1 MSDPQF
7 LRELIIVL
15 TATIAIVFVFQ
26 KLRLPTIVGFLL
38 AGVIIGPHGFQ
49 LIHNVSQ
56 VETLAEV
63 GVVLLLFTIGLEFS
77 LETIFSVQRRVI
89 GAGLLQVVLT
99 TAVVLAVARL
109 LGASVEVG
117 IFYGFLVALS
127 STAIVL
133 RIYHDRGEIN
143 SLQARLASG
152 ILLFQDL
159 CVVPM
164 MLLLPILAGSGQ
176 DSILTIAWALGK
188 SVITLVAIVW
198 TARKLLPR
206 LLHQVALLRN
216 REIFVLFV
224 ILVCFGTAWLTSES
238 GLSLA
243 LGALVA
249 GLVISES
256 ELSHQIVADVLPLR
270 DCFSGIFFI
279 SIGML
284 LDLSLLFQDLPITLL
299 ELLLMIGIKSLVL
312 FAVFWWL
319 YRSIRLG
326 LVLGLGLAQVGE
338 FSFVLAKAGIN
349 YQLLSPLE
357 GQIFLAA
364 SILSMI
370 ATPFLIQWAHAWAF
384 GFEALFGDVGTKQ
397 AKSDPSSEA
406 IDAQGH
412 VTIVGYG
419 LNGQNL
425 GRVLKEVGIPYRV
438 LEMDPDLV
446 HSAKAGGEPI
456 FFGDGTRPEILQQ
469 IGIQSSRVL
478 VVAISDP
485 TATARLVSQARRL
498 RTDLYIIVRTRYVAE
513 IEHLYRLGADQ
524 VIPEEFETSVE
535 IFARVLQEYHV
546 PRNVISL
553 QVDLIRKEHYGTL
566 RGVRLQGKEL
576 DALSQFLV
584 GTTTDIFS
592 IVEKSPAVGKS
603 IGELDL
609 AVRTGVS
616 VVAVVRDGQSYTHV
630 GEGFKLA
637 AGDMLILLGGHKALD
652 DAGRMISPSREVDE
666 SVG

>member
-1 MSDPQF
+1 MSDPSV
-7 LRELIIVL
+7 LRELVIVL
-15 TATIAIVFVFQ
+15 TATIAIVFAFQ
-26 KLRLPTIVGFLL
+26 KLRLPNIVGFLL

-49 LIHNVSQ
+49 LIQSVGQ
-56 VETLAEV
+56 VENLAEI

-77 LETIFSVQRRVI
+77 LETILSVQRRVVW
-89 GAGLLQVVLT
+89 AGLLQVVLT
-99 TAVVLAVARL
+99 TLVVLAVACL
-109 LGASVEVG
+109 LGSSVEVG
-117 IFYGFLVALS
+117 LFYGFLVSLS

-143 SLQARLASG
+143 SLQGRLASG
-152 ILLFQDL
+152 LLLFQDL

-164 MLLLPILAGSGQ
+164 MLLLPVLAGSGQ
-176 DSILTIAWALGK
+176 DSIFLIVWVLAK
-188 SVITLVAIVW
+188 SLITLVVIVW

-224 ILVCFGTAWLTSES
+224 VLVCFGTAWLTSES

-256 ELSHQIVADVLPLR
+256 ELSHQIVADILPLR

-279 SIGML
+279 SVGML
-284 LDLSLLFQDLPITLL
+284 LNLGILSQDFRIALL

-319 YRSIRLG
+319 YRSVRLG
-326 LVLGLGLAQVGE
+326 VVLGLGLAQIGE

-349 YQLLSPLE
+349 FQLLSAAD

-364 SILSMI
+364 SILSMM
-370 ATPFLIQWAHAWAF
+370 ATPFLIHWSHAWAF
-384 GFEALFGDVGTKQ
+384 GFEGLFKDIGFNRSTSGGANET
-397 AKSDPSSEA
+397 PSA
-406 IDAQGH
+406 TGH
-412 VTIVGYG
+412 VIVVGYG

-425 GRVLKEVGIPYRV
+425 ARVLKEVGIPYRV

-446 HSAKAGGEPI
+446 RSAKAGGEPI
-456 FFGDGTRPEILQQ
+456 SFGDGTRPELLQQ
-469 IGIQSSRVL
+469 VGIEKARVL

-485 TATARLVSQARRL
+485 AATARLVSQARRL

-513 IEHLYRLGADQ
+513 IDHLYRLGANQ

-535 IFARVLQEYHV
+535 IFARVLQEYHI

-566 RGVRLQGKEL
+566 RGIQLQGKQL

-584 GTTTDIFS
+584 GTTSDIFS
-592 IVEKSPAVGKS
+592 IIEKSPAVGKS
-603 IGELDL
+603 LEEINLPS
-609 AVRTGVS
+609 RSGVS
-616 VVAVVRDGQSYTHV
+616 VIAVVREGKSYPNV
-630 GEGFKLA
+630 DNDFKLA
-637 AGDMLILLGGHKALD
+637 VGDMLVLLGGHKALD
-652 DAGRMISPSREVDE
+652 DAAQILNPSGDNNA
-666 SVG
+666 S

>member
-1 MSDPQF
+1 MSDPNF
-7 LRELIIVL
+7 LRELVIVL

-26 KLRLPTIVGFLL
+26 KLRLPNIVGFLL
-38 AGVIIGPHGFQ
+38 TGVIIGPHGFQ
-49 LIHNVSQ
+49 LIQSVDE
-56 VETLAEV
+56 VETLAEI

-77 LETIFSVQRRVI
+77 LETILSVQRRVVW
-89 GAGLLQVVLT
+89 AGLLQVVLT
-99 TAVVLAVARL
+99 TLVVLAVARL

-117 IFYGFLVALS
+117 LFYGFLVSLS

-143 SLQARLASG
+143 SLQGRLASG
-152 ILLFQDL
+152 LLLFQDL

-164 MLLLPILAGSGQ
+164 MLLLPVLAGSGQ
-176 DSILTIAWALGK
+176 DSIFLIVWVLAK
-188 SVITLVAIVW
+188 SLITLVAIVW

-224 ILVCFGTAWLTSES
+224 VLVCFGTAWLTSET

-256 ELSHQIVADVLPLR
+256 ELSHQIVADILPLR

-284 LDLSLLFQDLPITLL
+284 LNLGLLSQDFRITLL

-326 LVLGLGLAQVGE
+326 VVLGLGLAQIGE

-349 YQLLSPLE
+349 FKLLSPAD

-364 SILSMI
+364 SILSMM

-384 GFEALFGDVGTKQ
+384 GFEGLFKDTGFNRSTSGGANET
-397 AKSDPSSEA
+397 ASA
-406 IDAQGH
+406 TGH
-412 VTIVGYG
+412 VIVVGYG

-425 GRVLKEVGIPYRV
+425 ARVLKEVSIPYRV

-446 HSAKAGGEPI
+446 RSAKAGGEPI
-456 FFGDGTRPEILQQ
+456 SFGDGTRPEILQQ
-469 IGIQSSRVL
+469 VGIDKARIL

-485 TATARLVSQARRL
+485 AATARLVSQARRL

-513 IEHLYRLGADQ
+513 IDHLYRLGANQ

-535 IFARVLQEYHV
+535 IFARVLQEYHI

-553 QVDLIRKEHYGTL
+553 QVDLIRREHYGTL
-566 RGVRLQGKEL
+566 RGIRLQGKQL

-584 GTTTDIFS
+584 GTTSDIFS
-592 IVEKSPAVGKS
+592 IVEASPAIGKS
-603 IGELDL
+603 LEEINLPL
-609 AVRTGVS
+609 RSGVS
-616 VVAVVRDGQSYTHV
+616 VIAVVRDGKSYPNV
-630 GEGFKLA
+630 GNDFKLA
-637 AGDMLILLGGHKALD
+637 VGDMLVLLGGHKALD
-652 DAGRMISPSREVDE
+652 DAAQILNPAGDN
-666 SVG
+666 

>member
-1 MSDPQF
+1 MSDPSV
-7 LRELIIVL
+7 LRELVIVL

-26 KLRLPTIVGFLL
+26 KLRLPNIVGFLL

-49 LIHNVSQ
+49 LIQSVDQ
-56 VETLAEV
+56 VENLAEI

-77 LETIFSVQRRVI
+77 LETILSVQRRVVW
-89 GAGLLQVVLT
+89 AGLLQVVLT
-99 TAVVLAVARL
+99 TLVVLAVARL

-117 IFYGFLVALS
+117 LFYGFLVSLS

-143 SLQARLASG
+143 SLQGRLASG
-152 ILLFQDL
+152 LLLFQDL

-164 MLLLPILAGSGQ
+164 MLLLPVLAGSGQ
-176 DSILTIAWALGK
+176 DSIFLIVWVLAK
-188 SVITLVAIVW
+188 SLITLVVIVW

-224 ILVCFGTAWLTSES
+224 VLVCFGTAWLTSES

-256 ELSHQIVADVLPLR
+256 ELSHQIVADILPLR

-279 SIGML
+279 SVGML
-284 LDLSLLFQDLPITLL
+284 LNLGILSQDFRIALL

-319 YRSIRLG
+319 YRSVRLG
-326 LVLGLGLAQVGE
+326 VVLGLGLAQIGE

-349 YQLLSPLE
+349 FKLLSPAD

-364 SILSMI
+364 SILSMM
-370 ATPFLIQWAHAWAF
+370 ATPFLIQWSHAWAF
-384 GFEALFGDVGTKQ
+384 GFEGLFKDIGFNRSTSGGANET
-397 AKSDPSSEA
+397 PSA
-406 IDAQGH
+406 TGH
-412 VTIVGYG
+412 VIVVGYG

-425 GRVLKEVGIPYRV
+425 ARVLKEVGIPYRV

-446 HSAKAGGEPI
+446 RSAKAGGEPI
-456 FFGDGTRPEILQQ
+456 SFGDGTRPELLQQ
-469 IGIQSSRVL
+469 VGIAKARVL

-485 TATARLVSQARRL
+485 AATARLVSQARRL

-513 IEHLYRLGADQ
+513 IDHLYRLGANQ

-535 IFARVLQEYHV
+535 IFARVLQEYHI

-566 RGVRLQGKEL
+566 RGIQLQGKQL

-584 GTTTDIFS
+584 GTTSDIFS
-592 IVEKSPAVGKS
+592 IIEKSPA
-603 IGELDL
+603 IGRSLEEINLPS
-609 AVRTGVS
+609 RSGVS
-616 VVAVVRDGQSYTHV
+616 VIAVVRDGKSYPNV
-630 GEGFKLA
+630 DNDFKLA
-637 AGDMLILLGGHKALD
+637 VGDMLVLLGGHKALD
-652 DAGRMISPSREVDE
+652 DAAQILNPNGDNNAS
-666 SVG
+666 

>member
-1 MSDPQF
+1 MSDPSV
-7 LRELIIVL
+7 LRELVIVL

-26 KLRLPTIVGFLL
+26 KLRLPNIVGFLL

-49 LIHNVSQ
+49 LIQSVGQ
-56 VETLAEV
+56 VENLAEI

-77 LETIFSVQRRVI
+77 LGTILSVQRRI
-89 GAGLLQVVLT
+89 LWAGFLQVVLT
-99 TAVVLAVARL
+99 TLIVLGVARF
-109 LGASVEVG
+109 LGVSVEVG
-117 IFYGFLVALS
+117 LFYGFLVSLS

-133 RIYHDRGEIN
+133 RIYYDRGEIN
-143 SLQARLASG
+143 SLQGRLASG
-152 ILLFQDL
+152 LLLFQDL

-164 MLLLPILAGSGQ
+164 MLLLPVLAGSGQ
-176 DSILTIAWALGK
+176 DSIFLIVWVLAK
-188 SVITLVAIVW
+188 SLITLVVIVW

-224 ILVCFGTAWLTSES
+224 VLVCFGTAWLTSES

-256 ELSHQIVADVLPLR
+256 ELSHQIVADILPLR

-279 SIGML
+279 SVGML
-284 LDLSLLFQDLPITLL
+284 LNLGILSQDFRIALM

-319 YRSIRLG
+319 YRSVRLG
-326 LVLGLGLAQVGE
+326 VVLGLGLAQIGE

-349 YQLLSPLE
+349 FQLLNAAD

-364 SILSMI
+364 SILSMM
-370 ATPFLIQWAHAWAF
+370 ATPFLIHWSHAWAF
-384 GFEALFGDVGTKQ
+384 GFEGLFKDIGFNRSTSRGANET
-397 AKSDPSSEA
+397 PSTT
-406 IDAQGH
+406 GH
-412 VTIVGYG
+412 VIVVGYG

-425 GRVLKEVGIPYRV
+425 ARVLKEVGIPYRV

-446 HSAKAGGEPI
+446 RSAKAGGEPI
-456 FFGDGTRPEILQQ
+456 SFGDGTRPELLQQ
-469 IGIQSSRVL
+469 VGIAKARVL

-485 TATARLVSQARRL
+485 AATARLVSQARRL

-513 IEHLYRLGADQ
+513 IDHLYRLGANQ

-535 IFARVLQEYHV
+535 IFARVLQEYHI

-566 RGVRLQGKEL
+566 RGIQLQGKQL

-584 GTTTDIFS
+584 GTTSDIFS
-592 IVEKSPAVGKS
+592 IIEKSPAVGKS
-603 IGELDL
+603 LGEINLPS
-609 AVRTGVS
+609 RSGVS
-616 VVAVVRDGQSYTHV
+616 VIAVVREGKSYPNV
-630 GEGFKLA
+630 DNDFKLA
-637 AGDMLILLGGHKALD
+637 VGDMLVLLGGHKALD
-652 DAGRMISPSREVDE
+652 DAAQILNPSGDNNA
-666 SVG
+666 S

>member
-1 MSDPQF
+1 MSDPNF
-7 LRELIIVL
+7 LRELVIVL

-26 KLRLPTIVGFLL
+26 KLRLPNIVGFLL
-38 AGVIIGPHGFQ
+38 TGVIIGPHGFQ
-49 LIHNVSQ
+49 LIQSVDQ
-56 VETLAEV
+56 VETLAEI

-77 LETIFSVQRRVI
+77 LGTILSVQRRVVW
-89 GAGLLQVVLT
+89 AGLLQVVLT
-99 TAVVLAVARL
+99 TLVVLAVARL
-109 LGASVEVG
+109 VGASVEVG
-117 IFYGFLVALS
+117 IFYGFLVSLS

-143 SLQARLASG
+143 SLQGRLASG
-152 ILLFQDL
+152 LLLFQDL

-164 MLLLPILAGSGQ
+164 MLLLPVLAGSGQ
-176 DSILTIAWALGK
+176 DSIFLIVWVLAK
-188 SVITLVAIVW
+188 SLITLVAIVW

-224 ILVCFGTAWLTSES
+224 VLVCFGTAWLTSET

-256 ELSHQIVADVLPLR
+256 ELSHQIVADILPLR

-284 LDLSLLFQDLPITLL
+284 LNLGILSQDFRIALL

-312 FAVFWWL
+312 FAVFWCL

-326 LVLGLGLAQVGE
+326 VVLGLGLAQIGE

-349 YQLLSPLE
+349 FKLLSPAD

-364 SILSMI
+364 SILSMM

-384 GFEALFGDVGTKQ
+384 GFEGLFKDIGFNRSTSGGANET
-397 AKSDPSSEA
+397 ASA
-406 IDAQGH
+406 TGH
-412 VTIVGYG
+412 VIVVGYG

-425 GRVLKEVGIPYRV
+425 ARVLKEVSIPYRV

-446 HSAKAGGEPI
+446 RSAKAGGEPI
-456 FFGDGTRPEILQQ
+456 SFGDGTRPELLQQ
-469 IGIQSSRVL
+469 LGIDKARVL

-485 TATARLVSQARRL
+485 AATARLVSQARRL
-498 RTDLYIIVRTRYVAE
+498 RADLYVIVRTRYVAE
-513 IEHLYRLGADQ
+513 IEHLYRLGANQ

-535 IFARVLQEYHV
+535 IFARVLQEYHI

-566 RGVRLQGKEL
+566 RGTRLQGKQL
-576 DALSQFLV
+576 DALSQFLI
-584 GTTTDIFS
+584 GTTSDIFS
-592 IVEKSPAVGKS
+592 IVEQSPAVGKS
-603 IGELDL
+603 LGEIKLSSQS
-609 AVRTGVS
+609 GVS
-616 VVAVVRDGQSYTHV
+616 VIAVIRDGKSYYNV
-630 GEGFKLA
+630 GDDFELA
-637 AGDMLILLGGHKALD
+637 AGDMLVLLGGHKALD
-652 DAGRMISPSREVDE
+652 DAGQILNPTPGND
-666 SVG
+666 GF

>member
-1 MSDPQF
+1 MSDPNF
-7 LRELIIVL
+7 LRQLIIVL

-49 LIHNVSQ
+49 LIQSVDQ
-56 VETLAEV
+56 VETLAEI

-77 LETIFSVQRRVI
+77 LETILSVQRRVVW
-89 GAGLLQVVLT
+89 AGLLQVLLT
-99 TAVVLAVARL
+99 TLVVLAVARL
-109 LGASVEVG
+109 LRVSVEVG
-117 IFYGFLVALS
+117 LFYGFLVSLS

-133 RIYHDRGEIN
+133 KIYHDRGEIN
-143 SLQARLASG
+143 SLQGRLASG
-152 ILLFQDL
+152 LLLFQDL

-164 MLLLPILAGSGQ
+164 MLLLPVLAGSGQ
-176 DSILTIAWALGK
+176 QSIFSIVWVLAKSLIALG
-188 SVITLVAIVW
+188 AIVW
-198 TARKLLPR
+198 TARQFLPR

-224 ILVCFGTAWLTSES
+224 VLVCFGTAWLTSES

-279 SIGML
+279 SVGML
-284 LDLSLLFQDLPITLL
+284 LNLGLLSQDYRIALF

-312 FAVFWWL
+312 FGVFWWL

-326 LVLGLGLAQVGE
+326 VVLGLGLAQIGE
-338 FSFVLAKAGIN
+338 FSFILAKAGIN
-349 YQLLSPLE
+349 FKLLSPAE

-384 GFEALFGDVGTKQ
+384 GFEGFFKDSG
-397 AKSDPSSEA
+397 
-406 IDAQGH
+406 IDRAASAGASGEVPATGH
-412 VTIVGYG
+412 VVVVGYG

-425 GRVLKEVGIPYRV
+425 ARVLKEVSIPYRV

-446 HSAKAGGEPI
+446 RSAKAAGEPI
-456 FFGDGTRPEILQQ
+456 SFGDGTRPEILQQ
-469 IGIQSSRVL
+469 MGIQQARVL

-485 TATARLVSQARRL
+485 AATARLVFQARRL
-498 RTDLYIIVRTRYVAE
+498 RANLYIIVRTRYVAE
-513 IEHLYRLGADQ
+513 IDHLYRLGANQ

-566 RGVRLQGKEL
+566 RGIRLQGKQL

-584 GTTTDIFS
+584 GTTSDIFS
-592 IVEKSPAVGKS
+592 IVEASPAVGKS
-603 IGELDL
+603 LEEINLPSKS
-609 AVRTGVS
+609 GVS
-616 VVAVVRDGQSYTHV
+616 VIAVVRDGKSYPNV
-630 GEGFKLA
+630 GDDFKLA
-637 AGDMLILLGGHKALD
+637 VGDILILLGGHKALD
-652 DAGRMISPSREVDE
+652 DAAQILNPAGAREPP
-666 SVG
+666 

>member
-1 MSDPQF
+1 MSDPNF
-7 LRELIIVL
+7 LRELVIVL

-26 KLRLPTIVGFLL
+26 KLRLPNIVGFLL
-38 AGVIIGPHGFQ
+38 TGVIIGPHGFQ
-49 LIHNVSQ
+49 LIQSVDQ
-56 VETLAEV
+56 VEILAEI

-77 LETIFSVQRRVI
+77 LETILSVQRRVVW
-89 GAGLLQVVLT
+89 AGLLQVVLT
-99 TAVVLAVARL
+99 TLVGLAVARL
-109 LGASVEVG
+109 LGVSVEVG
-117 IFYGFLVALS
+117 LFYGFLVSLS

-143 SLQARLASG
+143 SLQGRLASG
-152 ILLFQDL
+152 LLLFQDL

-164 MLLLPILAGSGQ
+164 MLLLPVLAGSGQ
-176 DSILTIAWALGK
+176 DSIFLIVWVLAK
-188 SVITLVAIVW
+188 SLITLVAIVW

-224 ILVCFGTAWLTSES
+224 VLVCLGTAWLTSET

-256 ELSHQIVADVLPLR
+256 ELSHQIVADILPLR

-284 LDLSLLFQDLPITLL
+284 LNLGLLSQDLRITLL

-326 LVLGLGLAQVGE
+326 VVLGLGLAQIGE

-349 YQLLSPLE
+349 FKLLSPGD

-364 SILSMI
+364 SILSMM
-370 ATPFLIQWAHAWAF
+370 ATPFLIQWVHAWSF
-384 GFEALFGDVGTKQ
+384 GFEGLFKDTGFNRSTSGGANET
-397 AKSDPSSEA
+397 ASA
-406 IDAQGH
+406 TGH
-412 VTIVGYG
+412 VIVVGYG

-425 GRVLKEVGIPYRV
+425 ARVLKEVSIPYRV

-446 HSAKAGGEPI
+446 RSAKAGGEPI
-456 FFGDGTRPEILQQ
+456 TFGDGTRLEILQQ
-469 IGIQSSRVL
+469 VGIEKARVL

-485 TATARLVSQARRL
+485 AATARLVSQARRL

-513 IEHLYRLGADQ
+513 IDRLYRLGANQ

-535 IFARVLQEYHV
+535 IFARVLQEYHI

-566 RGVRLQGKEL
+566 RGIRLQGKQL

-584 GTTTDIFS
+584 GTTSDIFS
-592 IVEKSPAVGKS
+592 IVEASPAVGKS
-603 IGELDL
+603 LEEINLPL
-609 AVRTGVS
+609 RSGVS
-616 VVAVVRDGQSYTHV
+616 VIAVVRDGKSYPNV
-630 GEGFKLA
+630 GNDFKLA
-637 AGDMLILLGGHKALD
+637 VSDMLVLLGGHKALD
-652 DAGRMISPSREVDE
+652 DAAQILNPAGDKQS
-666 SVG
+666 

>member
-1 MSDPQF
+1 MSDSNF

-26 KLRLPTIVGFLL
+26 KLRLPNIVGFLL
-38 AGVIIGPHGFQ
+38 TGVIIGPHGFQ
-49 LIHNVSQ
+49 LIQSVDQ
-56 VETLAEV
+56 VETLAEI

-77 LETIFSVQRRVI
+77 LETILSVQRRVVW
-89 GAGLLQVVLT
+89 AGLLQVVLT
-99 TAVVLAVARL
+99 TLVVLAVARL

-117 IFYGFLVALS
+117 LFYGFLVSLS

-143 SLQARLASG
+143 SLQGRLASG
-152 ILLFQDL
+152 LLLFQDL

-164 MLLLPILAGSGQ
+164 MLLLPVLAGSGQ
-176 DSILTIAWALGK
+176 DSIFLIVWVLAK
-188 SVITLVAIVW
+188 SLITLVAIVW

-224 ILVCFGTAWLTSES
+224 VLVCFGTAWLTSET

-256 ELSHQIVADVLPLR
+256 ELSHQIVADILPLR

-284 LDLSLLFQDLPITLL
+284 LNLALLSQDFRITLL
-299 ELLLMIGIKSLVL
+299 ELLLMIGIKSMVL

-326 LVLGLGLAQVGE
+326 VVLGLGLAQIGE
-338 FSFVLAKAGIN
+338 FSFVLAKAGMN
-349 YQLLSPLE
+349 YKLLSPAD

-364 SILSMI
+364 SILSMM

-384 GFEALFGDVGTKQ
+384 GFEGLFKDTGFNRSTSGGANET
-397 AKSDPSSEA
+397 ASA
-406 IDAQGH
+406 TGH
-412 VTIVGYG
+412 VIVVGYG

-425 GRVLKEVGIPYRV
+425 ARVLKEVSIPYRV

-446 HSAKAGGEPI
+446 RSAKADGEPI
-456 FFGDGTRPEILQQ
+456 SFGDGTRPEILQQ
-469 IGIQSSRVL
+469 VGIETARVL

-485 TATARLVSQARRL
+485 AATARLVSQARRL

-513 IEHLYRLGADQ
+513 IDRLYRLGANQ

-535 IFARVLQEYHV
+535 IFAHVLQEYHV

-553 QVDLIRKEHYGTL
+553 QVDLIRKAHYGTL
-566 RGVRLQGKEL
+566 RGIRLQGKQL

-584 GTTTDIFS
+584 GTTSDIFS
-592 IVEKSPAVGKS
+592 IVEASPAVGKS
-603 IGELDL
+603 LEEINLPL
-609 AVRTGVS
+609 RSGVS
-616 VVAVVRDGQSYTHV
+616 VIAVVRDGKSYPNV
-630 GEGFKLA
+630 GNDFKLA
-637 AGDMLILLGGHKALD
+637 VGDMLVLLGGHKALD
-652 DAGRMISPSREVDE
+652 DAAQILKPAGDNQS
-666 SVG
+666 

>member
-1 MSDPQF
+1 MSDPNF
-7 LRELIIVL
+7 LRELVIVL

-26 KLRLPTIVGFLL
+26 KLRLPNIVGFLL
-38 AGVIIGPHGFQ
+38 TGVIIGPHGFQ
-49 LIHNVSQ
+49 LIQSVDQ
-56 VETLAEV
+56 VEILAEI

-77 LETIFSVQRRVI
+77 LETILSVQRRVVW
-89 GAGLLQVVLT
+89 AGLLQVVLT
-99 TAVVLAVARL
+99 TLVVLAVARL
-109 LGASVEVG
+109 LGVSVEVG
-117 IFYGFLVALS
+117 LFYGFLVSLS

-143 SLQARLASG
+143 SLQGRLASG
-152 ILLFQDL
+152 LLLFQDL

-164 MLLLPILAGSGQ
+164 MLLLPVLAGSGQ
-176 DSILTIAWALGK
+176 DSIFLIVWVLAK
-188 SVITLVAIVW
+188 SLITLVAIVW

-224 ILVCFGTAWLTSES
+224 VLVCLGTAWLTSET

-256 ELSHQIVADVLPLR
+256 ELSHQIVADILPLR

-284 LDLSLLFQDLPITLL
+284 LNLGLLSQDLRITLL

-326 LVLGLGLAQVGE
+326 VVLGLGLAQIGE

-349 YQLLSPLE
+349 FKLLSPGD

-364 SILSMI
+364 SILSMM
-370 ATPFLIQWAHAWAF
+370 ATPFLIQWVHAWAF
-384 GFEALFGDVGTKQ
+384 GFEGLFKDTGFNRSTSGGANET
-397 AKSDPSSEA
+397 ASA
-406 IDAQGH
+406 TGH
-412 VTIVGYG
+412 VIVVGYG

-425 GRVLKEVGIPYRV
+425 ARVLKEVSIPYRV

-446 HSAKAGGEPI
+446 RSAKAGGEPI
-456 FFGDGTRPEILQQ
+456 TFGDGTRPEILQQ
-469 IGIQSSRVL
+469 VDIEKARVL

-485 TATARLVSQARRL
+485 AATARLVSQARRL

-513 IEHLYRLGADQ
+513 IDRLYRLGANQ

-535 IFARVLQEYHV
+535 IFARVLQEYHI

-566 RGVRLQGKEL
+566 RGIRLQGKQL

-584 GTTTDIFS
+584 GTTSDIFS
-592 IVEKSPAVGKS
+592 IVEASPAVGKS
-603 IGELDL
+603 LEEINLPL
-609 AVRTGVS
+609 RSGVS
-616 VVAVVRDGQSYTHV
+616 VIAVVRDGKSYPNV
-630 GEGFKLA
+630 GNDFKLA
-637 AGDMLILLGGHKALD
+637 VSDMLVLLGGHKALD
-652 DAGRMISPSREVDE
+652 DAAQILNPAATIN
-666 SVG
+666 

>member
-1 MSDPQF
+1 MSDPNF
-7 LRELIIVL
+7 LRQLIIVL

-49 LIHNVSQ
+49 LIQSVDQ
-56 VETLAEV
+56 VETLAEI

-77 LETIFSVQRRVI
+77 LETILSVQRRVVW
-89 GAGLLQVVLT
+89 AGLMQVLLT
-99 TAVVLAVARL
+99 TLVVLAVARL
-109 LGASVEVG
+109 LGVSVEVG
-117 IFYGFLVALS
+117 LFYGFLVSLS

-133 RIYHDRGEIN
+133 KIYHDRGEIN
-143 SLQARLASG
+143 SLQGRLASG
-152 ILLFQDL
+152 LLLFQDL

-164 MLLLPILAGSGQ
+164 MLLLPVLAGSGQ
-176 DSILTIAWALGK
+176 QSIFSIVWVLAKSLIALG
-188 SVITLVAIVW
+188 AIVW
-198 TARKLLPR
+198 TARQFLPR

-224 ILVCFGTAWLTSES
+224 VLVCFGTAWLTSES

-279 SIGML
+279 SVGML
-284 LDLSLLFQDLPITLL
+284 LNLGLLSQDYRIALF

-312 FAVFWWL
+312 FGVFWWL

-326 LVLGLGLAQVGE
+326 VVLGLGLAQIGE
-338 FSFVLAKAGIN
+338 FSFILAKAGIN
-349 YQLLSPLE
+349 FKLLSPAE

-384 GFEALFGDVGTKQ
+384 GFEGFFKDSG
-397 AKSDPSSEA
+397 
-406 IDAQGH
+406 IDRAASAGASGEVPATGH
-412 VTIVGYG
+412 VVVVGYG

-425 GRVLKEVGIPYRV
+425 ARVLKEVSIPYRV

-446 HSAKAGGEPI
+446 RSAKAAGEPI
-456 FFGDGTRPEILQQ
+456 SFGDGTRPEILQQ
-469 IGIQSSRVL
+469 VGIQQARVL

-485 TATARLVSQARRL
+485 AATARLVFQARRL
-498 RTDLYIIVRTRYVAE
+498 RADLYIIVRTRYVAE
-513 IEHLYRLGADQ
+513 IDHLYRLGANQ

-566 RGVRLQGKEL
+566 RGIRLQGKQL

-584 GTTTDIFS
+584 GTTSDIFS
-592 IVEKSPAVGKS
+592 IVEASPAVGKS
-603 IGELDL
+603 LEEINLPSKS
-609 AVRTGVS
+609 GVS
-616 VVAVVRDGQSYTHV
+616 VIAVVRDGKSYPNV
-630 GEGFKLA
+630 GDDFKLA
-637 AGDMLILLGGHKALD
+637 VGDILILLGGHKALD
-652 DAGRMISPSREVDE
+652 DAAQILNPAGAREPP
-666 SVG
+666 

>member
-1 MSDPQF
+1 MSDPHF

-15 TATIAIVFVFQ
+15 TATIAIVFIFQ

-38 AGVIIGPHGFQ
+38 TGVIIGPHGFQ
-49 LIHNVSQ
+49 LIQSVDQ
-56 VETLAEV
+56 VETLAEI

-77 LETIFSVQRRVI
+77 LETILSVQRRVVW
-89 GAGLLQVVLT
+89 AGLLQVVLT
-99 TAVVLAVARL
+99 TLVVLAVARL

-117 IFYGFLVALS
+117 LFYGFLVSLS

-133 RIYHDRGEIN
+133 RIYHDRGEID
-143 SLQARLASG
+143 SLQGRLASG
-152 ILLFQDL
+152 LLLFQDL

-164 MLLLPILAGSGQ
+164 MLLLPVLAGSGQ
-176 DSILTIAWALGK
+176 DSIFLIVWVLAK
-188 SVITLVAIVW
+188 SLITLVAIVW
-198 TARKLLPR
+198 TARQLLPR

-224 ILVCFGTAWLTSES
+224 VLVCFGTAWLTSET

-256 ELSHQIVADVLPLR
+256 ELSHQIVADILPLR

-284 LDLSLLFQDLPITLL
+284 LNLGLLSQDFRITLL

-326 LVLGLGLAQVGE
+326 VVLGLGLAQIGE

-349 YQLLSPLE
+349 FRLLSPAD

-364 SILSMI
+364 SILSMM

-384 GFEALFGDVGTKQ
+384 GFEGLFNKDTGFNGSRSGE
-397 AKSDPSSEA
+397 AKETASA
-406 IDAQGH
+406 TGH
-412 VTIVGYG
+412 VIVVGYG

-425 GRVLKEVGIPYRV
+425 ARVLKEVGIPYRV

-446 HSAKAGGEPI
+446 RSAKAGGEPI
-456 FFGDGTRPEILQQ
+456 SFGDGTRPEILQQ
-469 IGIQSSRVL
+469 VDIEKARVL

-485 TATARLVSQARRL
+485 AATARLVSQARRL
-498 RTDLYIIVRTRYVAE
+498 RTDLYIIVRTRYVVE
-513 IEHLYRLGADQ
+513 IDRLYRLGANQ

-535 IFARVLQEYHV
+535 IFARVLQEYHI

-566 RGVRLQGKEL
+566 RGIRLQGKQL

-584 GTTTDIFS
+584 GTTSDIFS
-592 IVEKSPAVGKS
+592 IVEASPAVGKS
-603 IGELDL
+603 LEEINLPL
-609 AVRTGVS
+609 RSGVS
-616 VVAVVRDGQSYTHV
+616 VIAVVRDGKSYPNV
-630 GEGFKLA
+630 GDDFKLA
-637 AGDMLILLGGHKALD
+637 VGDMLVLLGGHKALD
-652 DAGRMISPSREVDE
+652 DAAQILNPAGDSQS
-666 SVG
+666 